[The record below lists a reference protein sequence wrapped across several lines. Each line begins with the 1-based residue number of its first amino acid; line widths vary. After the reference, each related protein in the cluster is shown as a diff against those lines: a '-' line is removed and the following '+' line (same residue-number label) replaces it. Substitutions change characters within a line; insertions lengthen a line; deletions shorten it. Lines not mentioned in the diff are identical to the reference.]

1 VKQQLAWLQVEY
13 LDLYLIHTPRSIK
26 DGLTFIGV
34 WQELE
39 KLVDQ
44 GLVRSLGV
52 SNLWVL
58 ESLLSWDA
66 TADYIFLVAFPSTL
80 CSSSTRP
87 ASSQP

>member
-1 VKQQLAWLQVEY
+1 LKESGVAREELFITSKIAKPESLADIPAAVKQQLAWLQVEY

-52 SNLWVL
+52 SNL
-58 ESLLSWDA
+58 
-66 TADYIFLVAFPSTL
+66 
-80 CSSSTRP
+80 
-87 ASSQP
+87 